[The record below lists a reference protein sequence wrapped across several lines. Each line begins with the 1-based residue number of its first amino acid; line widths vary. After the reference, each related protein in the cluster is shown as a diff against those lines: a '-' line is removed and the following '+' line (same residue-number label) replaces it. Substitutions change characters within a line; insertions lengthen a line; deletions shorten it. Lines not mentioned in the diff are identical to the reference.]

1 MGLRLTRA
9 TDYAIRAM
17 LHVGSLPEEAVALRD
32 EIAAAQGVPSSFMGK
47 ILGRLVRSGLLHST
61 RGVSGG
67 FRLARSAAEIDLLA
81 IVEAL
86 EGPIQLTDC
95 APDPENCSLAHDCPA
110 STVWLEA
117 QRRMTDVLRQ
127 TTLEALL
134 AAPRRNRRVIYT
146 IGEGRAG

>member
-1 MGLRLTRA
+1 MARRHERRFRHRREGEGQGLGVEGVSQDRLDRVVAVLASRVGARA
-9 TDYAIRAM
+9 GGFHAGR
-17 LHVGSLPEEAVALRD
+17 AVALGETQD
-32 EIAAAQGVPSSFMGK
+32 A
-47 ILGRLVRSGLLHST
+47 L
-61 RGVSGG
+61 
-67 FRLARSAAEIDLLA
+67 SAAEA
-81 IVEAL
+81 I
-86 EGPIQLTDC
+86 EGPIHLTDC

-146 IGEGRAG
+146 IGEGRSG